1 MPCLDARVIWLAPRR
16 SMDTLTSS
24 ACFQPDARVVPL
36 RSISQPKPF
45 MEEKPTLR
53 QVFEA
58 EESPLL
64 RYAHGLVGQRETA
77 EDLVQDAFLKLH
89 AHWDEVIHPRAWLFR
104 CVRNLALSHIR
115 DHKREIPMDNEREF
129 QSHHPDPGQA
139 LGKLDAIGTLQRL
152 VAELDEDDR
161 ALISLKYHEGLKY
174 DQISQRTGL
183 SVGNVG
189 YKLHHALKHLA
200 DSLVRLGVESPEG

>member
-1 MPCLDARVIWLAPRR
+1 METRTASFLPAADIGRTPVIPIR
-16 SMDTLTSS
+16 
-24 ACFQPDARVVPL
+24 PL
-36 RSISQPKPF
+36 NKP

-53 QVFEA
+53 QVFDA

-77 EDLVQDAFLKLH
+77 EDLVQDAFLKLQS
-89 AHWDEVIHPRAWLFR
+89 HWDEVIHPRAWLFR

-115 DHKREIPMDNEREF
+115 DHKRETPMENGREWE
-129 QSHHPDPGQA
+129 SSTPDPEKA
-139 LGKLDAIGTLQRL
+139 LGKLEAIGTLQLL
-152 VAELDEDDR
+152 VAELHEDDR

-174 DQISQRTGL
+174 EQISQRTGL

-189 YKLHHALKHLA
+189 YKLHHALKNLA
-200 DSLVRLGVESPEG
+200 DSLRRLGVESAEG

>member
-1 MPCLDARVIWLAPRR
+1 METQTATARPTAEVGRASVI
-16 SMDTLTSS
+16 S
-24 ACFQPDARVVPL
+24 FQ
-36 RSISQPKPF
+36 KP

-77 EDLVQDAFLKLH
+77 EDLVQEAFLRLH
-89 AHWDEVIHPRAWLFR
+89 THWQEVTNPRAWLFR
-104 CVRNLALSHIR
+104 SVRNLALNHLR
-115 DHKREIPMDNEREF
+115 DHKRETPLETGPEW
-129 QSHHPDPGQA
+129 QSQTLSPEQS
-139 LGKLDAIGTLQRL
+139 LGKLEAVGTLQLL
-152 VAELDEDDR
+152 VSELQDDDR
-161 ALISLKYHEGLKY
+161 SLIFLKYHEGLKY
-174 DQISQRTGL
+174 DQISERTGL

-200 DSLVRLGVESPEG
+200 ESLRRLGVETADG

>member
-1 MPCLDARVIWLAPRR
+1 ME
-16 SMDTLTSS
+16 TLISS
-24 ACFQPDARVVPL
+24 ARTKADAGGLPVIPIRTSKRP
-36 RSISQPKPF
+36 

-64 RYAHGLVGQRETA
+64 RYAHGLLGQRETA
-77 EDLVQDAFLKLH
+77 EDIVQDAFVKLQ
-89 AHWDEVIHPRAWLFR
+89 AHWEEVTHPRAWLFR
-104 CVRNLALSHIR
+104 CIRNLALSHIR
-115 DHKREIPMDNEREF
+115 DHKRETPIAEGQEF
-129 QSHHPDPGQA
+129 QDHAHDPGQS
-139 LGKLDAIGTLQRL
+139 LGKLEALGTLQLL
-152 VAELDEDDR
+152 VAELHEDDR
-161 ALISLKYHEGLKY
+161 KLISLKYHDGLKY

-200 DSLVRLGVESPEG
+200 DSLRRLGVESAEG